1 MEIKGKVV
9 KVLPELTGEG
19 KNGPW
24 IKRSFIIET
33 ESQYPKKV
41 QISSFGDKLNVGL
54 IKEGNDLNVSFELES
69 REFNERWYTDVRAWK
84 IELAGGAVNTQNTQP
99 STSNFVQ
106 STPINE
112 PNMEDGGDDL
122 PF

>member
-54 IKEGNDLNVSFELES
+54 IKEGNILNVSIELES
-69 REFNERWYTDVRAWK
+69 REYNGRWYTDVRAWK
-84 IELAGGAVNTQNTQP
+84 IELLEQSKIEDKKEPQLNTQNNDD
-99 STSNFVQ
+99 S
-106 STPINE
+106 
-112 PNMEDGGDDL
+112 DL